1 MANAL
6 SEATRAVDTPVR
18 MTDDEFGV
26 LLPQQTASRART
38 LADRIATAIEAIEGA
53 GSSQTLGVTVG
64 LVSCPQHGTDVDK
77 LLELA
82 DTAMYRAK
90 AAGERLAE
98 PELAE
103 G

>member
-1 MANAL
+1 
-6 SEATRAVDTPVR
+6 

-26 LLPQQTASRART
+26 LLPQQTATRART
-38 LADRIATAIEAIEGA
+38 LADRIAVAIEAIERPGA
-53 GSSQTLGVTVG
+53 QTLGVTVG
-64 LVSCPQHGTDVDK
+64 VVSCPQHGTDVEK

-90 AAGERLAE
+90 AAGERIGEAVE
-98 PELAE
+98 QADPA